1 MNGRSRRNEIAIQV
15 KVPWTNEE
23 TKLSGKQ
30 SKKPEFAHSTGEVGE
45 FEPEE
50 APAEGQIKDP
60 YWGHTRDVYKTNL
73 HGRSVNEAKKNS
85 EYCGSLLSESLI

>member
-15 KVPWTNEE
+15 KIPWTNEE

-50 APAEGQIKDP
+50 APAEERGKSKTLIGDTPGMSTKQIFMEEVSTKQRRIASIA
-60 YWGHTRDVYKTNL
+60 GHY
-73 HGRSVNEAKKNS
+73 
-85 EYCGSLLSESLI
+85 